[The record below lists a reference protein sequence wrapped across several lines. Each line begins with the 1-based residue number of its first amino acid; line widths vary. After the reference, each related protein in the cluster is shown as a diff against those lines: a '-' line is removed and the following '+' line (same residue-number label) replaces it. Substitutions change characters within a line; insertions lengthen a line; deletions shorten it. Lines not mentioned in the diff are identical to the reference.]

1 MEHRN
6 KSMKEGGRIVV
17 ATASATFGLYGVHET
32 MKIPCGTVAVAVGAD
47 RHDIVSGPEFQKRG
61 TRK

>member
-1 MEHRN
+1 
-6 KSMKEGGRIVV
+6 MKEGGRIVV